1 MAQSR
6 LSTALDDGSLPL
18 PGGKI
23 AVLRPPAGYDFA
35 DLPQDRLA
43 ISHSFRPDAAWWEA
57 SGHVVTPDA
66 TAAAAALVVVPRSKA
81 LAHGLIAQA
90 CTLAPLVIVD
100 GQRADGIDSIFNE
113 IRAVLGPLS
122 SITKAHGRL
131 FWFPAT
137 DAFAGWA
144 IPGPVTGADGFVTQ
158 PGVFSESGADRGS
171 QLLAAHLPPKLPPR
185 VADFGAGWGFL
196 AAAAL
201 TRPGLQSL
209 DLIEAEKLAL
219 DCAQR
224 NITDPRARFHWAD
237 VTSFKPVAA
246 YDAVITNPPFHTTA
260 KADPTLGRAFI
271 TAAQRLLTPVG
282 HLWMVANRHLPYEAA
297 LRLSFRNVDE
307 VGGDAS
313 FKIFHASRPIR

>member
-18 PGGKI
+18 PKGKI

-35 DLPQDRLA
+35 GLSADRLA

-57 SGHVVTPDA
+57 SGHTVTPVP
-66 TAAAAALVVVPRSKA
+66 TKAAAALVIVPRSKA

-90 CTLAPLVIVD
+90 CSLAPIIIID
-100 GQRADGIDSIFNE
+100 GQRTDGVDSIFNE
-113 IRAVLGPLS
+113 IRAKLGPLP

-131 FWFPAT
+131 FWFPTT
-137 DAFAGWA
+137 DVFTDWA
-144 IPGPVTGADGFVTQ
+144 IPGPTKGTDGFTTQ
-158 PGVFSESGADRGS
+158 PGVFAESGADRGS
-171 QLLAAHLPPKLPPR
+171 MLLAAHLPPKLPAR
-185 VADFGAGWGFL
+185 VADLGAGWGYL
-196 AAAAL
+196 SAAAL
-201 TRPGLQSL
+201 TKPGVMSL

-219 DCAQR
+219 DCAAL
-224 NITDPRARFHWAD
+224 NITDPRAHFHWAD
-237 VTSFKPVAA
+237 ATTFKPAA
-246 YDAVITNPPFHTTA
+246 LYDAIISNPPFHTTA
-260 KADPTLGRAFI
+260 RADPAIGRAFI
-271 TAAQRLLTPVG
+271 TAAQRLLTPAG

-313 FKIFHASRPIR
+313 FKIFHATRPIR

>member
-246 YDAVITNPPFHTTA
+246 YDAVITNPPFHTTS

>member
-18 PGGKI
+18 PKGKI

-35 DLPQDRLA
+35 DLPHDRLA

-57 SGHVVTPDA
+57 SGHSVSPVPDK
-66 TAAAAALVVVPRSKA
+66 AAAALVIVPRSKA

-90 CTLAPLVIVD
+90 CTLAPIVIVD

-113 IRAVLGPLS
+113 VRAKLGPLS
-122 SITKAHGRL
+122 SLTKAHGRL

-137 DAFAGWA
+137 DTFAAWA
-144 IPGPVTGADGFVTQ
+144 IPGPAKGADGFTTQ

-171 QLLAAHLPPKLPPR
+171 QLLAAHLPAKLPAR
-185 VADFGAGWGFL
+185 IADFGAGWGYL
-196 AAAAL
+196 SAAAL
-201 TRPGLQSL
+201 TKPGLVSL

-219 DCAQR
+219 DCAQL

-237 VTSFKPVAA
+237 VTTFKPSAL
-246 YDAVITNPPFHTTA
+246 YDAVICNPPFHTTS
-260 KADPTLGRAFI
+260 KADPAIGRAFI
-271 TAAQRLLTPVG
+271 TAAQRLLTPAG

-313 FKIFHASRPIR
+313 FKIFHATRPIR

>member
-196 AAAAL
+196 SAAAL

-246 YDAVITNPPFHTTA
+246 YDAVITNPPFHTTS

>member
-18 PGGKI
+18 PKGKI

-35 DLPQDRLA
+35 DLPQDRLS

-57 SGHVVTPDA
+57 SGHVVTPIPA
-66 TAAAAALVVVPRSKA
+66 PAAAALVVVPRSKA

-113 IRAVLGPLS
+113 IREKLGPLS
-122 SITKAHGRL
+122 SLTKAHGRL
-131 FWFPAT
+131 FWFAAT
-137 DAFAGWA
+137 DAFADWA
-144 IPGPVTGADGFVTQ
+144 IPGPVKGDDGFTTQ

-171 QLLAAHLPPKLPPR
+171 QVLAAHLPPKLPAR
-185 VADFGAGWGFL
+185 VADFGAGWGYL

-201 TRPGLQSL
+201 TKPGLVSL

-219 DCAQR
+219 DCAQL

-237 VTSFKPVAA
+237 VTTFKPAA
-246 YDAVITNPPFHTTA
+246 PYDAIISNPPFHTTS
-260 KADPTLGRAFI
+260 KADPALGRAFI

-313 FKIFHASRPIR
+313 FKVFHASRPIR